1 MTFQDKNSLRDK
13 SWVSNGV
20 RDSRAGHGHTHRRQN
35 IQLSVAWDGTEAK
48 FRSYSL
54 NIRRLMSQNHM
65 GYLTDVNLVAAY
77 KKYKTWEESKFSL
90 SKKYTVTDEQF
101 LSDNEALFGA
111 ILQTAQGHAHRYIT
125 MYEGTKDGLALWNR
139 LNNASMACS
148 LRIRLYIACHDGSFN
163 FIQRTIKGV

>member
-1 MTFQDKNSLRDK
+1 
-13 SWVSNGV
+13 
-20 RDSRAGHGHTHRRQN
+20 
-35 IQLSVAWDGTEAK
+35 
-48 FRSYSL
+48 
-54 NIRRLMSQNHM
+54 MSQNHM

-125 MYEGTKDGLALWNR
+125 MYEGTKDGLALWTR
-139 LNNASMACS
+139 LNERFNG
-148 LRIRLYIACHDGSFN
+148 LQFPDETIHRLSRRLLQPYTEN
-163 FIQRTIKGV
+163 QKGV